1 MIKRQK
7 IQKDKMK
14 IIFNKVNLYSIGK
27 DVLKIMFSD
36 FEILGN
42 ISQDNYYNLMVNTN
56 LNIVN
61 KKIKKEHK
69 KIVKKLNI

>member
-42 ISQDNYYNLMVNTN
+42 ISQDNFYNLMVNTN
-56 LNIVN
+56 L
-61 KKIKKEHK
+61 
-69 KIVKKLNI
+69 KIVKKKTEKEYKKIIKNLKV

>member
-1 MIKRQK
+1 MKK

-42 ISQDNYYNLMVNTN
+42 ISQDNFYNLMVNTN
-56 LNIVN
+56 L
-61 KKIKKEHK
+61 
-69 KIVKKLNI
+69 KIVKKKTEKEYKKIIKNLKV